1 MTALSDLYLH
11 SSGRIGRAA
20 FVGGVLP
27 LIAVW
32 AAFDLLA
39 PGFVQRWIGWLVG
52 AALFYLGACVLSQ
65 RLHDRG
71 RSGWW
76 SGLILIA
83 FAICWPQ
90 GSSWPEAPL
99 DWLWAALLLAV
110 VVDLAILP
118 GQTTFNRYGAPQ
130 KSERGA
136 DQTGASAD

>member
-20 FVGGVLP
+20 FVAGVSP
-27 LIAVW
+27 LMAAW

-39 PGFVQRWIGWLVG
+39 PGFVQRWTGWLVG

-90 GSSWPEAPL
+90 GWAEGSSWPEAPL
-99 DWLWAALLLAV
+99 DWLWAALLAAV
-110 VVDLAILP
+110 AVDLAILP
-118 GQTTFNRYGAPQ
+118 GQKAFNRYGPPVAV
-130 KSERGA
+130 
-136 DQTGASAD
+136 QTGASAD